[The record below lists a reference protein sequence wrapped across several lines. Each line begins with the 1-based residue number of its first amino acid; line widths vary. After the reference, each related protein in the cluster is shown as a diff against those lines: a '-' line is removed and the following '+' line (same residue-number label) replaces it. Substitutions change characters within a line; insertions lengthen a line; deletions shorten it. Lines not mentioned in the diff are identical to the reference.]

1 MSDRQLDT
9 ETTNDK
15 GTARLGKFSKLEA
28 HLIGVGR
35 WQWLCLRTAK
45 KANRSAEGLSPA
57 APSRPEYDIDR
68 GRRIS

>member
-28 HLIGVGR
+28 HLIGVGALAVAVLADS
-35 WQWLCLRTAK
+35 QK
-45 KANRSAEGLSPA
+45 SQS
-57 APSRPEYDIDR
+57 
-68 GRRIS
+68 